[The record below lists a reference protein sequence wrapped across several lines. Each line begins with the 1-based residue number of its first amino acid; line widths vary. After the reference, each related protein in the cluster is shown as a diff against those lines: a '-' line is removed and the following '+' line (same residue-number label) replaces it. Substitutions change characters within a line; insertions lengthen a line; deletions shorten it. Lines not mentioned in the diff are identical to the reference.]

1 MVKVHY
7 WSLNFNSWV
16 ILILKI
22 LSDQVIVLVTN
33 KIDEIILVSMVW
45 YFYPLDTQFYNCWD
59 DLFVMVGT

>member
-33 KIDEIILVSMVW
+33 KINEII
-45 YFYPLDTQFYNCWD
+45 
-59 DLFVMVGT
+59 